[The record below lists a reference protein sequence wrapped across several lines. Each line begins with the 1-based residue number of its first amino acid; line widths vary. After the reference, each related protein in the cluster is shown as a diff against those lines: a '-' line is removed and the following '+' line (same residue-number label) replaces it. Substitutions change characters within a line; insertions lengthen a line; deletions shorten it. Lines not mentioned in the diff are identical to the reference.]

1 MLDEYCGRRKTVN
14 KQMNLELTEIT
25 LEKWGLVQNWCI
37 NDTQNVP
44 RVFLV
49 SQSKPQPPLV
59 T

>member
-1 MLDEYCGRRKTVN
+1 MNIVEEE
-14 KQMNLELTEIT
+14 KQWTNMNLELTEIT